1 MTKNIISI
9 LLALCILLS
18 VTACSGNGA
27 ETPSSSLPTSSDSGS
42 SEDTSSDES
51 SKTPSGGNNYI
62 GSGDFAGT
70 KNPVTS
76 SEESSYVDTTTD
88 VVVWDHPEVFS
99 IIFPVGDNAVKD
111 SALAVQRYFSKNYNV
126 NLPVKSDTAAESP
139 YEILVGKTNRK
150 ESNKN
155 IAFNKYNVSVKD
167 KKLIFDGGHKAMLD
181 LAIQL
186 FAEKKPKNNPDAKL
200 SGTVSDFKAKM
211 LDGYEYVWGDEFRT
225 KELDFTRWCLSAKM
239 GGTDKIKVVSTR
251 ETIDMKNDNLVLTA
265 LKSANKARTE
275 YLVPTSVVTQW
286 NMMYTYG
293 YCEIRAK
300 VPNATGVWPSF
311 WTQSNT
317 GVGKRSC
324 FDYFVEVDIFEVFG
338 DPSGKFIPN
347 LHKWYNKNVYNY
359 GKIHN
364 QYDSAGEPIM
374 HTTTGA
380 HGASYPI
387 SNSGSTYH
395 TFGYEWTPT
404 EMSMYVDGKKYKTY
418 NITVCYDKSGEMKG
432 FHDPQ
437 FLIFN
442 NHVFAKDAS
451 YKPNL
456 IENNEKALPS
466 SYCIDYFRLY
476 QKPGV
481 GKIWT
486 DYNVK
491 YTYSERD

>member
-51 SKTPSGGNNYI
+51 SKTPSSGNNYI

-76 SEESSYVDTTTD
+76 SEESSYIDTTTD

-239 GGTDKIKVVSTR
+239 GGTEKIKVVSTR

-300 VPNATGVWPSF
+300 VPNTIGVWPSF

-317 GVGKRSC
+317 GIGKRSC

-338 DPSGKFIPN
+338 DPDGKFIPN
-347 LHKWYNKNVYNY
+347 LHKWYTAAAG
-359 GKIHN
+359 GKHIV
-364 QYDSAGEPIM
+364 S
-374 HTTTGA
+374 GA
-380 HGASYPI
+380 KHHVPLN
-387 SNSGSTYH
+387 NSINEYH

-404 EMSMYVDGKKYKTY
+404 EMSMYVDGKKYETY
-418 NITVCYDKSGEMKG
+418 DITNPNTLNSNTSKEMKG

>member
-155 IAFNKYNVSVKD
+155 IAFNKYSVSVKD

-300 VPNATGVWPSF
+300 VPNTIGVWPSF

-338 DPSGKFIPN
+338 DPDGKFIPN
-347 LHKWYNKNVYNY
+347 LHKWYTKDAGGSHVVSGAKHNVPLKNSIN
-359 GKIHN
+359 
-364 QYDSAGEPIM
+364 E
-374 HTTTGA
+374 
-380 HGASYPI
+380 
-387 SNSGSTYH
+387 YH

-404 EMSMYVDGKKYKTY
+404 EMSMYVDGVKYETY
-418 NITVCYDKSGEMKG
+418 DITDPATIRDNTTKEMKG

>member
-1 MTKNIISI
+1 MTKNIVSI

-18 VTACSGNGA
+18 VTACNGNGA

-76 SEESSYVDTTTD
+76 SEESSYIDTTTD

-239 GGTDKIKVVSTR
+239 GGTNKIKVVSTR

-300 VPNATGVWPSF
+300 VPNTIGVWPSF

-338 DPSGKFIPN
+338 DPAGKFIPN
-347 LHKWYNKNVYNY
+347 LHKWYTKDAGGSHVVSGAKHNVPLKNSIN
-359 GKIHN
+359 
-364 QYDSAGEPIM
+364 E
-374 HTTTGA
+374 
-380 HGASYPI
+380 
-387 SNSGSTYH
+387 YH

-404 EMSMYVDGKKYKTY
+404 EMSMYVDGVKYETY
-418 NITVCYDKSGEMKG
+418 DITDPATIRDNTTKEMKG

-442 NHVFAKDAS
+442 NHVFAEDAS

-491 YTYSERD
+491 YTYPERD

>member
-1 MTKNIISI
+1 
-9 LLALCILLS
+9 LALAWLIALVRAS
-18 VTACSGNGA
+18 AAASIN
-27 ETPSSSLPTSSDSGS
+27 SLCTSSDSGS

-155 IAFNKYNVSVKD
+155 IAFNKYSVSVKD

-300 VPNATGVWPSF
+300 VPNTIGVWPSF

-338 DPSGKFIPN
+338 DPDGKFIPN
-347 LHKWYNKNVYNY
+347 LHKWYTKDAGGSHVVSGAKHNVPLKNSIN
-359 GKIHN
+359 
-364 QYDSAGEPIM
+364 E
-374 HTTTGA
+374 
-380 HGASYPI
+380 
-387 SNSGSTYH
+387 YH

-404 EMSMYVDGKKYKTY
+404 EMSMYVDGVKYETY
-418 NITVCYDKSGEMKG
+418 DITDPATIRDNTTKEMKG

>member
-9 LLALCILLS
+9 LLALCLLLS
-18 VTACSGNGA
+18 VTACGGNGA
-27 ETPSSSLPTSSDSGS
+27 KTPSSSLPSSNPVS
-42 SEDTSSDES
+42 SEDTSSEES
-51 SKTPSGGNNYI
+51 SKAPSGDNNYI

-76 SEESSYVDTTTD
+76 SEESSSVDTTTD
-88 VVVWDHPEVFS
+88 VVVWKNPEVFS
-99 IIFPVGDNAVKD
+99 IIFPVGDSAVKE
-111 SALAVQRYFSKNYNV
+111 SALAIQRYFSKNYGV
-126 NLPVKSDTAAESP
+126 NLAVKSDTAAESP

-155 IAFNKYNVSVKD
+155 IALNKYSVSVKD

-225 KELDFTRWCLSAKM
+225 KELDFTRWCLNAKM
-239 GGTDKIKVVSTR
+239 GGTNKIKVVSTR

-265 LKSANKARTE
+265 CKSANKTKTE

-293 YCEIRAK
+293 YCEIKAK
-300 VPNATGVWPSF
+300 VPNTVGVWPSF
-311 WTQSNT
+311 WTQSST

-338 DPSGKFIPN
+338 DPDGKFIPN
-347 LHKWYNKNVYNY
+347 LHKWYTAAAGGGHIVSGAKHNVPLN
-359 GKIHN
+359 N
-364 QYDSAGEPIM
+364 S
-374 HTTTGA
+374 
-380 HGASYPI
+380 I
-387 SNSGSTYH
+387 SEYH
-395 TFGYEWTPT
+395 TFGYEWTPK
-404 EMSMYVDGKKYKTY
+404 EMSMYVDGKKYETY
-418 NITVCYDKSGEMKG
+418 DITNPNTLHNNTTKEMKG

-437 FLIFN
+437 YLIFN
-442 NHVFAKDAS
+442 NHVFAEDAS
-451 YKPNL
+451 FKPNL

-476 QKPGV
+476 QKPGE

>member
-239 GGTDKIKVVSTR
+239 GGTNKIKVVSTR
-251 ETIDMKNDNLVLTA
+251 ETIDMKDDNLVLTA

-300 VPNATGVWPSF
+300 VPNTIGVWPSF

-338 DPSGKFIPN
+338 DPAGKFIPN
-347 LHKWYNKNVYNY
+347 LHKWYTKDAGGSHVVSGAKHNVPLKNSIN
-359 GKIHN
+359 
-364 QYDSAGEPIM
+364 E
-374 HTTTGA
+374 
-380 HGASYPI
+380 
-387 SNSGSTYH
+387 YH

-404 EMSMYVDGKKYKTY
+404 EMSMYVDGVKYETY
-418 NITVCYDKSGEMKG
+418 DITDPATIRDNTTKEMKG

-442 NHVFAKDAS
+442 NHVFAEDAS

>member
-1 MTKNIISI
+1 MLKNIISM
-9 LLALCILLS
+9 LLVLSLLLS
-18 VTACSGNGA
+18 VSACGQNGKQTAASSDPSSSRPGSSSPSSEDA
-27 ETPSSSLPTSSDSGS
+27 SSEESSTPSSGS
-42 SEDTSSDES
+42 N
-51 SKTPSGGNNYI
+51 GHI
-62 GSGDFAGT
+62 GSGNMGGVKDPIT
-70 KNPVTS
+70 NS
-76 SEESSYVDTTTD
+76 SEESSYVDTTTE
-88 VVVWDHPEVFS
+88 VVVWEHPEVFS
-99 IIFPVGDNAVKD
+99 IIFPAGDNAVKTC
-111 SALAVQRYFSKNYNV
+111 ALAVQRYFSKNYDV
-126 NLPVKSDTAAESP
+126 NLPVKSDSAAESP

-155 IAFNKYNVSVKD
+155 IATNKYSVSVKD
-167 KKLIFDGGHKAMLD
+167 KKLIFDGGHSAMLD

-186 FAEKKPKNNPDAKL
+186 FTENKPKSDSAAKI
-200 SGTVSDFKAKM
+200 SGSVADFKPTM
-211 LDGYEYVWGDEFRT
+211 LGKYEYVWGDEFRT
-225 KELDFTRWCLSAKM
+225 KELDFTRWCLEAKM
-239 GGTDKIKVVSTR
+239 GGTNKIKVVSTK

-275 YLVPTSVVTQW
+275 YLVPTSVITRW

-338 DPSGKFIPN
+338 DPDGKFIPN
-347 LHKWYNKNVYNY
+347 LHKWYTA
-359 GKIHN
+359 
-364 QYDSAGEPIM
+364 DAG
-374 HTTTGA
+374 GA
-380 HGASYPI
+380 HIVSGAKNNVPLK
-387 SNSGSTYH
+387 NSINEYH

-404 EMSMYVDGKKYKTY
+404 EMSMYVDGVKYETY
-418 NITVCYDKSGEMKG
+418 DITNPATIRDNTTKEMKG

-442 NHVFAKDAS
+442 NHVFAEDAS

-476 QKPGV
+476 QKPGE
-481 GKIWT
+481 GKLWT
-486 DYNVK
+486 NYDVK
-491 YTYSERD
+491 YTYSER